1 MFKMKKKI
9 FLGLFLILI
18 LVANMS
24 FASYSTVQM
33 SVVEEP
39 VATSVA
45 GTFVTGTDKR
55 TVKFNTTDAA
65 AAKVGDY
72 VEVQGESKDLFKYTL
87 IVYMIPF
94 IFLILGIALG
104 HVYFKSNG
112 NSNYELLSF
121 GVGVVFLFISALIVK
136 YIDKKVAAKDASTI
150 IMTRIL

>member
-1 MFKMKKKI
+1 MAQIGFVRRLVNDKVELEIQRSGGCGSCNKCGGSPEKKMH
-9 FLGLFLILI
+9 ILTI
-18 LVANMS
+18 NNS
-24 FASYSTVQM
+24 I
-33 SVVEEP
+33 
-39 VATSVA
+39 
-45 GTFVTGTDKR
+45 
-55 TVKFNTTDAA
+55 N
-65 AAKVGDY
+65 AKVGDY